1 MENGSRK
8 EVIAPA
14 AAATTAAS
22 PSYRD
27 IFPIR
32 LDFLFKAFQPLA
44 RLLAKF
50 LILTQVAHIG
60 CDTKLHSSNRTY
72 SCQATDKI
80 SLPNLLTG
88 RMCWPCC
95 FLSALL
101 ENPAWLQKTYWAKL
115 TPLSSGPIFW
125 VNPFSWTCFN
135 RFPHLHGHMHP
146 QRVKKISL
154 TLPRQKM

>member
-1 MENGSRK
+1 MTYKKAMENGSRK

-60 CDTKLHSSNRTY
+60 CDTKLHSSNRTF
-72 SCQATDKI
+72 SFERRMTFLCKICQQEECVDPVA
-80 SLPNLLTG
+80 
-88 RMCWPCC
+88 
-95 FLSALL
+95 F
-101 ENPAWLQKTYWAKL
+101 
-115 TPLSSGPIFW
+115 
-125 VNPFSWTCFN
+125 
-135 RFPHLHGHMHP
+135 
-146 QRVKKISL
+146 
-154 TLPRQKM
+154 